1 MATAKNIS
9 KSICDETYSELV
21 NVKDKIVALR
31 SHLVRNYA
39 GEEKILGVYE
49 RHLSELVDQIEWKLQ
64 IMSHSCAYDWKGSNE
79 YEENS
84 VSVGPAEKDEEDFSP
99 GYLGG

>member
-1 MATAKNIS
+1 MATVKNIH
-9 KSICDETYSELV
+9 KNICDETYSELE

-31 SHLVRNYA
+31 GHIVRDYA
-39 GEEKILGVYE
+39 GEERILGVYE

-64 IMSHSCAYDWKGSNE
+64 IMSHSCAHDWEGSNG
-79 YEENS
+79 YEENT
-84 VSVGPAEKDEEDFSP
+84 VSVGPAEKAEEDFSP